1 VRCAARAPLKI
12 PSFCFLDFCQLA
24 LKLGDTLTMKRK
36 SETPANGKA
45 KKRAISDVE
54 AHANFRNGLF
64 DGKVLEGYADYYAAS
79 KP

>member
-1 VRCAARAPLKI
+1 
-12 PSFCFLDFCQLA
+12 
-24 LKLGDTLTMKRK
+24 MKRK